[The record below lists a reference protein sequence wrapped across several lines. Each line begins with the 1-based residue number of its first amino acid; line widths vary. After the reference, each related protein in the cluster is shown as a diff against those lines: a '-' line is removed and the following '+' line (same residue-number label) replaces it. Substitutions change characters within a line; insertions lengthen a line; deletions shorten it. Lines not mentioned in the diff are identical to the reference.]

1 MLNTPLSP
9 LQTLLIISLW
19 RRLFFTSHPPKGL
32 QEFNLCGGKKNPKEE
47 TAEACWESNRRLSII
62 KLLSSLGYQVG
73 SSHHR
78 CLRPW
83 ASLAGP
89 SLTSNW
95 MILSSIRALLPL
107 SNAHKFSLTFN
118 IPAKGSLFNFQTF
131 RFPSVITALNKWPS
145 LSFWLLQLQKRNYP
159 KLFNRNSNTINEQSK
174 RWRCWC
180 LHLL

>member
-32 QEFNLCGGKKNPKEE
+32 QEFNLCGGKKTQKKKQLKLVENQ
-47 TAEACWESNRRLSII
+47 TVGFQSLNFFLLWVNRWVPPITD
-62 KLLSSLGYQVG
+62 V
-73 SSHHR
+73 
-78 CLRPW
+78 W

-145 LSFWLLQLQKRNYP
+145 LFFWLLQLQKRNYP
-159 KLFNRNSNTINEQSK
+159 KLFK
-174 RWRCWC
+174 K
-180 LHLL
+180 